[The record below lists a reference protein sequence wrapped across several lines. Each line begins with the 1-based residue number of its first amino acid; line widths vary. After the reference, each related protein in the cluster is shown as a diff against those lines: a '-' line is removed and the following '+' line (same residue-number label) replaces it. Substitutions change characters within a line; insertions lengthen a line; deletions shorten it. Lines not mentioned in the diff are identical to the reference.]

1 MRNITMNDIAKEAN
15 VSKTTVSK
23 VLNNKPISV
32 SNETRTKILEISK
45 RLNYIPNSVA
55 RSLSTRKTNTIGII
69 LPDIENPFFSE
80 MAKAI
85 EENAEILGYNVILCN
100 SYNKDE
106 KEELYIKL
114 LVSKLVDGVIFAS
127 GGNSEDS
134 LNILKSNRIP
144 FVVVDRYIETIE
156 KYNAVLCNN
165 DQGIKLGVKYLFD
178 KGKRNI
184 AFVAGKSKF
193 QISKIRNESYKTIA
207 GELGVYN
214 EDLICESDFSIE
226 GGIKATEE
234 LLSKSGNIDAIFYSS
249 DVMALGGMKYLIRNG
264 YSIPGKISVLGYDNI
279 NISSLT
285 EPELTTIAQPIYS
298 MGEEAFKLLIE
309 TINGTS
315 KNKIIKLDT
324 KLVER
329 SSVK

>member
-1 MRNITMNDIAKEAN
+1 MRNVTMSDIAKEAN

-23 VLNNKPISV
+23 VLNNKQISV
-32 SNETRTKILEISK
+32 SNETRKNIFEIAK
-45 RLNYIPNSVA
+45 RLNYVPNSVA

-85 EENAEILGYNVILCN
+85 EENAESLGYNVILCN

-106 KEELYIKL
+106 KEERYIRL

-134 LNILKSNRIP
+134 LNILRSNRVP
-144 FVVVDRYIETIE
+144 FVVIDREIETIE
-156 KYNAVLCNN
+156 KYSGVLCDNE
-165 DQGIKLGVKYLFD
+165 QGIELGVNYLFN
-178 KGKRNI
+178 KGKRQI
-184 AFVAGKSKF
+184 AFVAGEPKF
-193 QISKIRNESYKTIA
+193 QISKIRNESYKNIA
-207 GELGVYN
+207 KKLGVYN
-214 EDLICESDFSIE
+214 PDIICESEFSIE
-226 GGIKATEE
+226 GGMKATEE
-234 LLSKSGNIDAIFYSS
+234 LLLRSKYIDAIFYSS

-264 YSIPGKISVLGYDNI
+264 YKIPDDISILGYDNI
-279 NISSLT
+279 NISSLS

-309 TINGTS
+309 IIGGS
-315 KNKIIKLDT
+315 DKNQIIKLKT
-324 KLVER
+324 KLIER
-329 SSVK
+329 DSVK